1 MYTKINFSFLFF
13 LLVSLLG
20 PAGFSH
26 LQLLGQTTRA
36 STQKEIR
43 IFDPVNPAN
52 GNIGL
57 RAASGTA
64 AYTMILPSTLPSA
77 NQLLRVTSLAT
88 NVATLGWV
96 TSLSGTGTGADGQV
110 TYWTSGSSQAGS
122 NNLFWNNGSARLGI
136 GTASPGEKLSINEPN
151 NADLDV
157 SMTARGGNDRK
168 SQLTFGVK
176 SSSSNNIGGSIGTD
190 GDREGG
196 LILNGTTNNIK
207 TSAPQVYISPTGELH
222 LNPTFTGGGTLTDNG
237 NYRLQINGDL
247 YANGD
252 LFARNARFANVA
264 TNGYDR
270 PLNLTSDGTLTTAT
284 SDIRLKKNI
293 EAIPDALEKVMS
305 MRGITYNWK
314 DSTMPKR
321 MMGMIAQEVLR
332 VAPEL
337 VFQNERNGYYGIN
350 YGETSGLLIEAI
362 KTQQKTIQELS
373 KSLAKQGQ
381 EMMVLLKEV
390 NNLKQQL
397 KTKL

>member
-13 LLVSLLG
+13 LLVSVLG
-20 PAGFSH
+20 PAGFLP
-26 LQLLGQTTRA
+26 LQVMGQTIRA

-43 IFDPVNPAN
+43 IFDPANPAN
-52 GNIGL
+52 GNISL
-57 RAASGTA
+57 RTASGTA
-64 AYTMILPSTLPSA
+64 AYTMILPATLPA
-77 NQLLRVTSLAT
+77 TNQLLRVNSITT

-96 TSLSGTGTGADGQV
+96 TSLSSTGTGSNGQV
-110 TYWTSGSSQAGS
+110 AYWTGGTSQAGS
-122 NNLFWNNGSARLGI
+122 ANLFWNNTSARLGI
-136 GTASPGEKLSINEPN
+136 GTSSPGEKLSINEPTD
-151 NADLDV
+151 ADLDV
-157 SMTARGGNDRK
+157 TMTARGGNDRK
-168 SQLTFGVK
+168 SQLTFLVK
-176 SSSSNNIGGSIGTD
+176 STSSSGIGGSIGTD
-190 GDREGG
+190 GNREGG
-196 LILNGTTNNIK
+196 LILNGTTNDIK

-247 YANGD
+247 YAS
-252 LFARNARFANVA
+252 NARFVNVA

-293 EAIPDALEKVMS
+293 ETIPDALEKVMS
-305 MRGITYNWK
+305 MRGVTYNWK

-390 NNLKQQL
+390 NSLKQQL
-397 KTKL
+397 KSKL

>member
-26 LQLLGQTTRA
+26 FKLLGQTTRA

-64 AYTMILPSTLPSA
+64 AYTMILPSTLPAA
-77 NQLLRVTSLAT
+77 NQLLRVNSVAT

-96 TSLSGTGTGADGQV
+96 TSLSSTGTGTNGQV
-110 TYWTSGSSQAGS
+110 TYWTSASSQAGS
-122 NNLFWNNGSARLGI
+122 DNLFWNNGNARLGI
-136 GTASPGEKLSINEPN
+136 GTASPGEKLSINEPT

-168 SQLTFGVK
+168 TQLTFGVK
-176 SSSSNNIGGSIGTD
+176 SASSSDIGGSIGTD

-196 LILNGTTNNIK
+196 LILNGTTNNIR

-222 LNPTFTGGGTLTDNG
+222 LNPTFTGGGVLTDIG

-247 YANGD
+247 YAS
-252 LFARNARFANVA
+252 NARFVSVA
-264 TNGYDR
+264 SNGYDR
-270 PLNLTSDGTLTTAT
+270 PLNLTSDGTLTTST
-284 SDIRLKKNI
+284 SDLRLKKNI
-293 EAIPDALEKVMS
+293 ETIPDALEKVMS
-305 MRGITYNWK
+305 MRGVTYNWK

-362 KTQQKTIQELS
+362 KEQQKTIQELS
-373 KSLAKQGQ
+373 KALAKQGQ

-390 NNLKQQL
+390 NNLKQQV